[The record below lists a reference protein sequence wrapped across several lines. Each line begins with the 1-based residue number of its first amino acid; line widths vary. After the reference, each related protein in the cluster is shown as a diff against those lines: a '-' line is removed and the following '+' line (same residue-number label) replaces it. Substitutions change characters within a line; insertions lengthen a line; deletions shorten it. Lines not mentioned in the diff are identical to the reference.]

1 MTIRLQ
7 HLPKKEVS
15 LFESVGFSPCG
26 GCGTPSP
33 CVIMKYALRTEA
45 SRMISATFFWS
56 AFLHLQK
63 SGRHTADG
71 IVPTAPKWYVL
82 WGISYTMLV
91 ITLRAILKLVVGVSK
106 LPPHNREVLSRVI
119 NELPSPRITTA
130 VSSVSSIAVLS
141 IRHLYQKI
149 VCGLPG

>member
-26 GCGTPSP
+26 GCGIPSL

-56 AFLHLQK
+56 AFLHLQE
-63 SGRHTADG
+63 SGRHSADG
-71 IVPTAPKWYVL
+71 RVPTAPKWNVL

-91 ITLRAILKLVVGVSK
+91 ITLRAVLKLVVGVSK
-106 LPPHNREVLSRVI
+106 LPPHNREELSRVI

-130 VSSVSSIAVLS
+130 VSSVVVLS
-141 IRHLYQKI
+141 ISHLCQKTL
-149 VCGLPG
+149 CGLPG

>member
-26 GCGTPSP
+26 GCGTPSL

-56 AFLHLQK
+56 AFLHLQE
-63 SGRHTADG
+63 SGRHSADG
-71 IVPTAPKWYVL
+71 RVPTAPKWNVL

-91 ITLRAILKLVVGVSK
+91 ITLRAVLKLVVGVSK
-106 LPPHNREVLSRVI
+106 LPPHNREELSDVI
-119 NELPSPRITTA
+119 NELPSPHIATT
-130 VSSVSSIAVLS
+130 VSSVVVLS

>member
-26 GCGTPSP
+26 GCGTPSL

-56 AFLHLQK
+56 AFLHLQE
-63 SGRHTADG
+63 SGRHSADG
-71 IVPTAPKWYVL
+71 RVPTAPKWNVL

-91 ITLRAILKLVVGVSK
+91 ITLRAVLKLVVGVSK
-106 LPPHNREVLSRVI
+106 LPPHNREELSDVI
-119 NELPSPRITTA
+119 NELPSPRIATT
-130 VSSVSSIAVLS
+130 VSSVVVLS
-141 IRHLYQKI
+141 IRHLYQKTL
-149 VCGLPG
+149 CGLPG

>member
-26 GCGTPSP
+26 GCGTPSL

-45 SRMISATFFWS
+45 SRMISAAFFWS
-56 AFLHLQK
+56 AFLHLQE
-63 SGRHTADG
+63 SGRHSADG
-71 IVPTAPKWYVL
+71 RVPTAPKWNVL

-91 ITLRAILKLVVGVSK
+91 ITLRAVLKLVVGVSK
-106 LPPHNREVLSRVI
+106 LPPHNREELSDVI
-119 NELPSPRITTA
+119 NELPSPRIATT
-130 VSSVSSIAVLS
+130 VSSVVVLS
-141 IRHLYQKI
+141 IRHLYQKTL
-149 VCGLPG
+149 CGLPG

>member
-26 GCGTPSP
+26 GCGTPSL

-56 AFLHLQK
+56 AFLHLQE
-63 SGRHTADG
+63 SGRHSADG
-71 IVPTAPKWYVL
+71 RVPTAPKWNVL

-106 LPPHNREVLSRVI
+106 LPPHNREELSDVI
-119 NELPSPRITTA
+119 NELPSPHIATT
-130 VSSVSSIAVLS
+130 VSSVAVLS

>member
-26 GCGTPSP
+26 GCGIPSL

-56 AFLHLQK
+56 AFLHLQE

-71 IVPTAPKWYVL
+71 IVPTAPKWNVL

-91 ITLRAILKLVVGVSK
+91 ITLRAVLKLVVGVSK
-106 LPPHNREVLSRVI
+106 LPPHNREELSDVI
-119 NELPSPRITTA
+119 NELPSPRIATT
-130 VSSVSSIAVLS
+130 VSSVVVLS
-141 IRHLYQKI
+141 IRHLYQKTL
-149 VCGLPG
+149 CCLPG

>member
-26 GCGTPSP
+26 GCGTPSL

-56 AFLHLQK
+56 AFLHLQE
-63 SGRHTADG
+63 SGRHSADG
-71 IVPTAPKWYVL
+71 RVPTAPKWNVL

-91 ITLRAILKLVVGVSK
+91 ITLRAVLKLVVGVSK
-106 LPPHNREVLSRVI
+106 LPPHNREELSDVI
-119 NELPSPRITTA
+119 NELPSPRIATT
-130 VSSVSSIAVLS
+130 VSSVVVLS